1 MGRVVSD
8 PAMTAVWVI
17 LLVAAGL
24 AVANGHLFVGAVLC
38 MITLGLGMFHP
49 WAHVLALFACG
60 IGLASSLVSVQLGLG
75 VAVFQ
80 DKEATF
86 DPFLWA
92 VDIGAKVFVL
102 VVLALR
108 RSEYF

>member
-1 MGRVVSD
+1 MSD
-8 PAMTAVWVI
+8 PPMTAVWVI

-24 AVANGHLFVGAVLC
+24 AVANGHLFVGAALC
-38 MITLGLGMFHP
+38 MIALGLGMFHW
-49 WAHVLALFACG
+49 WAYVLALFGCG
-60 IGLASSLVSVQLGLG
+60 IGLTSSLMSLRLGVG

-80 DKEATF
+80 GKEAGF
-86 DPFLWA
+86 DPLVWS
-92 VDIGAKVFVL
+92 VDVGAKVFVL